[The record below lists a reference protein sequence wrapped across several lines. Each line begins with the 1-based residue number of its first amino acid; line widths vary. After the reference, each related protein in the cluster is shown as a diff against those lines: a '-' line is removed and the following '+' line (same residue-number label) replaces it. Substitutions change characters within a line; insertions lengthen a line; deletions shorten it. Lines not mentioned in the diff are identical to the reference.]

1 MQRLLIRLVEGVGER
16 GHETPPGGT
25 AAKLGEI
32 DDAGECLAGDQ
43 PAQGRAHLGGD
54 RHVGVTTAEY
64 DDRIAGS
71 GAVGAG
77 TQAPPHAKRIDNC
90 DAGTAL
96 KQPFDKALGC
106 VGLARSRGADDSDP
120 VVERIGRKD

>member
-1 MQRLLIRLVEGVGER
+1 MQRLLIRLVEGFGER

-25 AAKLGEI
+25 AAELGEI
-32 DDAGECLAGDQ
+32 DDAGERLAGDQ

-71 GAVGAG
+71 SAVGAG
-77 TQAPPHAKRIDNC
+77 TQAPPHAKRIDNR

-96 KQPFDKALGC
+96 QQPLDKAFC
-106 VGLARSRGADDSDP
+106 RVRLA
-120 VVERIGRKD
+120 